1 MADLM
6 CINTRVAGYATRGML
21 EQADALLERMTRLGV
36 TPDQWTFGPLLE
48 TCRRSGQR
56 RVARQYGQKMLQAGV
71 PLSNFCVTS
80 LRRSIGAAQLRSLAA
95 EFGLESHPMIEQAC
109 KPSNK
114 QRRQAA

>member
-1 MADLM
+1 MP
-6 CINTRVAGYATRGML
+6 
-21 EQADALLERMTRLGV
+21 
-36 TPDQWTFGPLLE
+36 TPRACAGPLLE

-109 KPSNK
+109 KPTNK